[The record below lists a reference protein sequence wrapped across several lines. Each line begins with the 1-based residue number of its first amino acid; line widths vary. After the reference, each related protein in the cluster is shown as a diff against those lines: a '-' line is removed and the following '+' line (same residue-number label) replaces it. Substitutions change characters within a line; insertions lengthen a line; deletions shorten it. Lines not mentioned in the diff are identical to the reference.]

1 MFLVGETKKNTRNR
15 LVCIVYVT
23 KIMIERTR
31 EEKDIVLVI
40 KLNFIL
46 FCTSTHYSVLEGST
60 QEHGQ
65 KDYNG

>member
-1 MFLVGETKKNTRNR
+1 
-15 LVCIVYVT
+15 
-23 KIMIERTR
+23 
-31 EEKDIVLVI
+31 
-40 KLNFIL
+40 LNFIL